1 MFSAGGK
8 HFGKFE
14 TPIQIVPYLGETI
27 TLGGVVLSTNFE
39 QLDQGSNPL
48 DAMLAE
54 DRTPL
59 IANGVQITPA
69 AKYQFKTSDNVELYS
84 KLYEPLLKTE
94 NPPKSGAGY
103 LVFDKATDKKV
114 SATGVILLEFTRK
127 GNSVVP
133 FTLKLR
139 VQDLPPGADR
149 LVLLGVDSA
158 NSKRHKKKSS
168 SPSQTDE

>member
-1 MFSAGGK
+1 
-8 HFGKFE
+8 
-14 TPIQIVPYLGETI
+14 
-27 TLGGVVLSTNFE
+27 VVLSTDF
-39 QLDQGSNPL
+39 QKLDQNSNQL

-69 AKYQFKTSDNVELYS
+69 AKYQFKKSDNVVLYWE
-84 KLYEPLLKTE
+84 LYEPLLKTE
-94 NPPKSGAGY
+94 NPPKIGAGY
-103 LVFDKATDKKV
+103 VVFDKATDKKI
-114 SATGVILLEFTRK
+114 SATGVILLDGFTQK

-139 VQDLPPGADR
+139 IKDLPPGAYR

-158 NSKRHKKKSS
+158 NYQAPQKEIEFSVSN
-168 SPSQTDE
+168 